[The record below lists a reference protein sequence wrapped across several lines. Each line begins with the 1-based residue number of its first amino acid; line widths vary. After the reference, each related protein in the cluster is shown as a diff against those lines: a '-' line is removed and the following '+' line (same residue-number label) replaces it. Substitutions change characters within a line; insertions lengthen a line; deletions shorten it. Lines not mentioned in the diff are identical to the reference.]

1 ARVLE
6 GHTLADALKD
16 FPQIFDRL
24 FRAMVAAGEKS
35 GHLDTVL
42 ERLADY
48 QERQAAIRTRIKMA
62 MLYPAILLFIAMAV
76 VTGLLIYVMPKI
88 VDQFTSMGGELP
100 VLTRAMMALSDVLVH
115 HGWWIALLL
124 VAVVVS
130 VRRFI
135 GARPSRQKRWH
146 QWLLVWPIVGRVSR
160 GLNSARLART
170 LAITTSSGVP
180 LLDGL
185 NISAEVLSNLVM
197 RDAVKEAAVRVREG
211 SSLHRALAETGQFP
225 PIMLHMIASGERSG
239 EIETMLMRVAEAQ
252 EREFENIIGV
262 ALGLMEPLVIVLM
275 GVVVLLIVM
284 AILLPIFMMNTLVT
298 Q

>member
-1 ARVLE
+1 
-6 GHTLADALKD
+6 
-16 FPQIFDRL
+16 
-24 FRAMVAAGEKS
+24 
-35 GHLDTVL
+35 
-42 ERLADY
+42 
-48 QERQAAIRTRIKMA
+48 
-62 MLYPAILLFIAMAV
+62 MAV

-100 VLTRAMMALSDVLVH
+100 VLTRAMMALSDILVH
-115 HGWWIALLL
+115 HGWWIALLI
-124 VAVVVS
+124 VAVFVS

-135 GARPSRQKRWH
+135 RARPSRQKHWH

-275 GVVVLLIVM
+275 GIVVLLIVM